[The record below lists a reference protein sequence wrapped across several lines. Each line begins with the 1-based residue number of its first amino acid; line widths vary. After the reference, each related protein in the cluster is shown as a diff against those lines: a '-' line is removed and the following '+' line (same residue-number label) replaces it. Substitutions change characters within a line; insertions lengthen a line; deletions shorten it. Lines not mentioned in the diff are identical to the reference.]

1 MCIGRSSRI
10 LPILLFIYY
19 ETLEVM
25 CFGKMCNKL
34 RVDGHAID
42 TILDVWFISWPSL
55 VINDLPSFLYSYS

>member
-19 ETLEVM
+19 ETLEEM

-34 RVDGHAID
+34 TVDGHAID
-42 TILDVWFISWPSL
+42 TIV
-55 VINDLPSFLYSYS
+55 